1 MDGRNKSG
9 HDRQSLSM
17 RAKRQ
22 RWMCRRQRRLTLSRQ
37 RPRHQKSRAAAEPWA
52 RMRRGADMVQ
62 ARRLTR
68 QPFRRRQPT
77 VIQPSYAV
85 SIVTFLSYTAV
96 VSRSRKH
103 YGGFPFTSAFQLP
116 NCDAPLKRVIASQ
129 WQCCPRQATHCVLRG
144 SHKTYRARISADE
157 RPLPRQRSCKGDRQ
171 AEKRSD
177 PRRHRSA
184 PMMRRR
190 GCNEV
195 GRAFTRRGLARR
207 VGARTLVKT
216 IRSDAR

>member
-85 SIVTFLSYTAV
+85 STVTFLSYAAV

-103 YGGFPFTSAFQLP
+103 YGGYQFTSVFQLS
-116 NCDAPLKRVIASQ
+116 NCDAPVKRVVASQ
-129 WQCCPRQATHCVLRG
+129 SQCCPRQAAHCVLCG

-157 RPLPRQRSCKGDRQ
+157 RPLPRQRS
-171 AEKRSD
+171 
-177 PRRHRSA
+177 
-184 PMMRRR
+184 
-190 GCNEV
+190 
-195 GRAFTRRGLARR
+195 
-207 VGARTLVKT
+207 
-216 IRSDAR
+216 